1 MRPTVAALYCSPL
14 IFQQELTLFV
24 VAGIARL
31 KDIGMAPAHPGMG
44 ALDMNTAE
52 DAIVDGTSEVVS
64 GMIFCGMEVAE
75 ITGAPRMGPTFGA
88 MFESGRKAAA
98 LAIDAVE
105 KYSVDYVPA
114 PSAEKVMAAL

>member
-1 MRPTVAALYCSPL
+1 M
-14 IFQQELTLFV
+14 
-24 VAGIARL
+24 
-31 KDIGMAPAHPGMG
+31 KDIGMAPKHPGMG

-52 DAIVDGTSEVVS
+52 DAVVEGTQEVVP

-98 LAIDAVE
+98 LAINAVE
-105 KYSVDYVPA
+105 KYSVGHKPA
-114 PSAEKVMAAL
+114 PSAAKQFVAPQ

>member
-1 MRPTVAALYCSPL
+1 
-14 IFQQELTLFV
+14 
-24 VAGIARL
+24 
-31 KDIGMAPAHPGMG
+31 MAPSHPGMG
-44 ALDMNTAE
+44 ALDMNSAE
-52 DAIVDGTSEVVS
+52 DAVVEGTQEVVP

-105 KYSVDYVPA
+105 KYSPSYQPA
-114 PSAEKVMAAL
+114 PSAANQMVVPN